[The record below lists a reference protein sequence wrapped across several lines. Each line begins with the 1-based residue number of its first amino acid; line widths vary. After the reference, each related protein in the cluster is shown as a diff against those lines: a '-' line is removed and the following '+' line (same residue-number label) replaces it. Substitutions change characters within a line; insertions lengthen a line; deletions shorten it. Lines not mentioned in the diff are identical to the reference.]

1 MSTETRSL
9 ICTFYLNNTLY
20 GIEIEHVQEVGQL
33 TSIVPVPLAPPTIRG
48 LVNLRGQII
57 TVLDL
62 HRLLE
67 LQPTVLELQPTEGT
81 PDILPNPPDAST
93 NMIVRWNHEA
103 LGLVVD
109 RIGEVI
115 EIDPAKVEPV
125 PSNVM
130 STQASSLTGIYT
142 LSSQILHLLNLDAL
156 SNLSTQ

>member
-1 MSTETRSL
+1 MSTQTRSL
-9 ICTFYLNNTLY
+9 ICTFYLNSTLY

-33 TSIVPVPLAPPTIRG
+33 TSIVPVPLAPTTIRG

-67 LQPTVLELQPTEGT
+67 LQPTECT
-81 PDILPNPPDAST
+81 PDISTNAADAST
-93 NMIVRWNHEA
+93 NIIVRWNQEA

-115 EIDPAKVEPV
+115 EIDPVKVEPI
-125 PSNVM
+125 PANV
-130 STQASSLTGIYT
+130 TPNEASSLTGIYT
-142 LSSQILHLLNLDAL
+142 LPSQILHLLNLDAL
-156 SNLSTQ
+156 SKLSAQ